1 MHRCCT
7 AAIESRRRP
16 LRQHAS
22 PLINHM
28 PHTNIASLTVFQPN
42 TSGGRGCLWED
53 FMFRKVYRVLA
64 AVAIVAA
71 ATGFLASGADA
82 RIGGGLCSGSRGER
96 TISPPPSTSAKPP
109 PAPLERTVRQRNF
122 A

>member
-28 PHTNIASLTVFQPN
+28 PHTNIACVTVFQPN

-82 RIGGGLCSGSRGER
+82 RIGGGPFPGRPR
-96 TISPPPSTSAKPP
+96 APPLPRPP
-109 PAPLERTVRQRNF
+109 
-122 A
+122 

>member
-22 PLINHM
+22 PLINHP
-28 PHTNIASLTVFQPN
+28 PHTNIACGTVFQPN
-42 TSGGRGCLWED
+42 TSGGPGCLWED

-71 ATGFLASGADA
+71 ATGFLASGGDA
-82 RIGGGLCSGSRGER
+82 RIGGGLFSGSGGSR
-96 TISPPPSTSAKPP
+96 T
-109 PAPLERTVRQRNF
+109 L
-122 A
+122 